1 MASFV
6 EEEKMPLKEHIA
18 SISSNTALV
27 VELEGQE
34 IGDSGAAEIAQALLV
49 SEQVASSDSFSSPF

>member
-6 EEEKMPLKEHIA
+6 EEENMTLKEHIA
-18 SISSNTALV
+18 SISSNTAVV

-49 SEQVASSDSFSSPF
+49 SEQVASLYSFSSPF